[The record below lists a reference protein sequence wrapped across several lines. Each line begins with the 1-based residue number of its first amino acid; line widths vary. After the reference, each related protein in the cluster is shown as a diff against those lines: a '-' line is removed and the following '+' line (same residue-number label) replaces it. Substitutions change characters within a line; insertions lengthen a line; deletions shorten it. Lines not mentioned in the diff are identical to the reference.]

1 VEPAQ
6 DRVEHVRAP
15 RAVLSHAVDDSKPAA
30 TRAAE
35 AQISLRHGLGTSR
48 QDARLTAS
56 GASRAAT
63 TDIFCHNPDVGR
75 KGAFKD
81 RPLWRRLQTI
91 HHEIKDGRYPN
102 ATSLAAALDVSTK
115 TVQRDVDY
123 LRNELAAPIEFDRDQ
138 NGYSYSRADYVLP
151 FLPVDGRDLF
161 SIGVAA
167 QVLSLF
173 GGTPLGRDLKSCYE
187 RLAKLMPPAVRLRPE
202 IVMEKLALRAA
213 AFRPV
218 REETWQAVSESLQRG
233 VALSIRYHRPG
244 EPPGDSR
251 TVKPFSLVVFGRDWM
266 VLALDETDGIV
277 KNFYLA
283 RMEDAHPTAQRY
295 TIPRDFD
302 PDAFFRNTF
311 GIFVGG
317 SKPFR
322 FRVRFSKEISEEVR
336 ELKFHPKQKLERGP
350 DGEAILEL
358 PAESLKEARRFVLG
372 YGKDAVALSPPEL
385 VEELRKETAFLHEAY
400 EEKTP
405 RSRVKT
411 SK

>member
-1 VEPAQ
+1 
-6 DRVEHVRAP
+6 
-15 RAVLSHAVDDSKPAA
+15 
-30 TRAAE
+30 
-35 AQISLRHGLGTSR
+35 
-48 QDARLTAS
+48 
-56 GASRAAT
+56 
-63 TDIFCHNPDVGR
+63 VGR

-91 HHEIKDGRYPN
+91 HHEIKEGRYPN
-102 ATSLAAALDVSTK
+102 ATRLAADLEVSSK
-115 TVQRDVDY
+115 TVQRDLDY

-138 NGYSYSRADYVLP
+138 NGYFYSRPDYVLP

-187 RLAKLMPPAVRLRPE
+187 RLAELMPPAVRVRPE

-218 REETWQAVSESLQRG
+218 REETWQAVSQSLQKG
-233 VALSIRYHRPG
+233 VALAIRYHRPG
-244 EPPGDSR
+244 EPPGDER
-251 TVKPFSLVVFGRDWM
+251 VVKPYSLVVFGRDWM
-266 VLALDETDGIV
+266 VLAQDETDGRV

-283 RMEDAHPTAQRY
+283 RIEQARPTDRRY
-295 TIPRDFD
+295 AIPRDFD
-302 PDAFFRNTF
+302 PESFFRNTF

-317 SKPFR
+317 GKPFR

-336 ELKFHPKQKLERGP
+336 ELQFHPKQKLEKGP

-372 YGKDAVALSPPEL
+372 YGKEAQAISPPEL
-385 VEELRKETAFLHEAY
+385 VEELRREARSLHRTY
-400 EEKTP
+400 
-405 RSRVKT
+405 
-411 SK
+411 SKK

>member
-1 VEPAQ
+1 
-6 DRVEHVRAP
+6 
-15 RAVLSHAVDDSKPAA
+15 
-30 TRAAE
+30 
-35 AQISLRHGLGTSR
+35 
-48 QDARLTAS
+48 
-56 GASRAAT
+56 
-63 TDIFCHNPDVGR
+63 VGR

-91 HHEIKDGRYPN
+91 HHEIKDGRFPN
-102 ATSLAAALDVSTK
+102 ATSLARSLDVSTK
-115 TVQRDVDY
+115 TVQRDLDY
-123 LRNELAAPIEFDRDQ
+123 LRNELAAPIEFDREH
-138 NGYSYSRADYVLP
+138 NGYFYSRSDYVLP

-187 RLAKLMPPAVRLRPE
+187 RLAELMPPAVRLRPE

-218 REETWQAVSESLQRG
+218 REETWQAVSESLQKG
-233 VALSIRYHRPG
+233 VALSVRYHRPG
-244 EPPGDSR
+244 EPPGEPR
-251 TVKPFSLVVFGRDWM
+251 TVKPYSLVLFGRDWM
-266 VLALDETDGIV
+266 VLALDESDVRV

-283 RMEDAHPTAQRY
+283 RMDDARPTARRY
-295 TIPRDFD
+295 AIPRDFD

-336 ELKFHPKQKLERGP
+336 ELKFHPKQTLEKGP

-385 VEELRKETAFLHEAY
+385 VEELRRETTFLQEAY
-400 EEKTP
+400 ATGPKSKV
-405 RSRVKT
+405 RSRT
-411 SK
+411 

>member
-1 VEPAQ
+1 M
-6 DRVEHVRAP
+6 
-15 RAVLSHAVDDSKPAA
+15 
-30 TRAAE
+30 
-35 AQISLRHGLGTSR
+35 
-48 QDARLTAS
+48 
-56 GASRAAT
+56 
-63 TDIFCHNPDVGR
+63 GR

-91 HHEIKDGRYPN
+91 HHEIKESRYPN
-102 ATSLAAALDVSTK
+102 ATGLASALDVSTK
-115 TVQRDVDY
+115 TVQRDLEY
-123 LRNELAAPIEFDRDQ
+123 LRNELAAPIEFDRER
-138 NGYSYSRADYVLP
+138 NGYYYSRADYVLP

-187 RLAKLMPPAVRLRPE
+187 RLAELMPPAVRLRPE

-218 REETWQAVSESLQRG
+218 REETWQAVSDSLQKG

-244 EPPGDSR
+244 EAPGDSR
-251 TVKPFSLVVFGRDWM
+251 TIKPYSLVVFGRDWM
-266 VLALDETDGIV
+266 VLARDETDGIV

-283 RMEDAHPTAQRY
+283 RMEDARPTTQRY
-295 TIPRDFD
+295 AIPRDFD

-322 FRVRFSKEISEEVR
+322 FRVRFSKGISEEVR
-336 ELKFHPKQKLERGP
+336 ELTFHPKQKLERGA

-385 VEELRKETAFLHEAY
+385 VEELRSETEILRKGY
-400 EEKTP
+400 EKSP
-405 RSRVKT
+405 KQAKNIRGRD
-411 SK
+411 

>member
-1 VEPAQ
+1 M
-6 DRVEHVRAP
+6 
-15 RAVLSHAVDDSKPAA
+15 
-30 TRAAE
+30 
-35 AQISLRHGLGTSR
+35 
-48 QDARLTAS
+48 
-56 GASRAAT
+56 
-63 TDIFCHNPDVGR
+63 GR

-91 HHEIKDGRYPN
+91 HHEIKEGRHPN
-102 ATSLAAALDVSTK
+102 ATGLAVDLSVSTK
-115 TVQRDVDY
+115 TVQRDIEY
-123 LRNELAAPIEFDRDQ
+123 LRNELAAPIEFDREQ
-138 NGYSYSRADYVLP
+138 NGYFYSRGDYVLP

-187 RLAKLMPPAVRLRPE
+187 RLAELMPPAVRLRPE

-218 REETWQAVSESLQRG
+218 AEGIWQAVSESLQRG
-233 VALSIRYHRPG
+233 VALAIRYHRPG
-244 EPPGDSR
+244 EPPGDER
-251 TVKPFSLVVFGRDWM
+251 VVKPYSLVLFGRDWM
-266 VLALDETDGIV
+266 VLALDETDGVV

-283 RMEDAHPTAQRY
+283 RIEDARSTDVRY
-295 TIPRDFD
+295 AIPRSFD
-302 PDAFFRNTF
+302 PESFFRNTF
-311 GIFVGG
+311 GIYVGG
-317 SKPFR
+317 GKPFR

-358 PAESLKEARRFVLG
+358 PAESLKEARKFVLG

-385 VEELRKETAFLHEAY
+385 VEEVRQEIASLKGAYANDGRKSA
-400 EEKTP
+400 P
-405 RSRVKT
+405 RSR
-411 SK
+411 S

>member
-1 VEPAQ
+1 
-6 DRVEHVRAP
+6 
-15 RAVLSHAVDDSKPAA
+15 
-30 TRAAE
+30 
-35 AQISLRHGLGTSR
+35 
-48 QDARLTAS
+48 
-56 GASRAAT
+56 
-63 TDIFCHNPDVGR
+63 VGR

-91 HHEIKDGRYPN
+91 HHEIKDGRFPN
-102 ATSLAAALDVSTK
+102 ATSLAGSLDVSTK
-115 TVQRDVDY
+115 TVQRDLDY
-123 LRNELAAPIEFDRDQ
+123 LRNELAAPIEFDREH
-138 NGYSYSRADYVLP
+138 NGYFYSRSDYVLP

-187 RLAKLMPPAVRLRPE
+187 RLAELMPPAVRLRPE

-218 REETWQAVSESLQRG
+218 REETWQAVSESLQKG
-233 VALSIRYHRPG
+233 VALSVRYHRPG
-244 EPPGDSR
+244 EAPGDAR
-251 TVKPFSLVVFGRDWM
+251 TVKPYSLVLFGRDWM
-266 VLALDETDGIV
+266 VLALDDTDGRV

-283 RMEDAHPTAQRY
+283 RMEDAHPTARRY
-295 TIPRDFD
+295 AIPRDFD

-336 ELKFHPKQKLERGP
+336 ELKFHPKQTLEKGP

-385 VEELRKETAFLHEAY
+385 VEELRRETAFLHEAY
-400 EEKTP
+400 E
-405 RSRVKT
+405 T
-411 SK
+411 SPKSKVQSPK

>member
-1 VEPAQ
+1 
-6 DRVEHVRAP
+6 
-15 RAVLSHAVDDSKPAA
+15 
-30 TRAAE
+30 
-35 AQISLRHGLGTSR
+35 
-48 QDARLTAS
+48 
-56 GASRAAT
+56 
-63 TDIFCHNPDVGR
+63 VGR

-91 HHEIKDGRYPN
+91 HHEIKERRYPN
-102 ATSLAAALDVSTK
+102 ATSLARALDVSTK
-115 TVQRDVDY
+115 TVQRDLDY
-123 LRNELAAPIEFDRDQ
+123 LRNELAAPIDFDREH
-138 NGYSYSRADYVLP
+138 NGYFYSRTDYVLP

-187 RLAKLMPPAVRLRPE
+187 RLAELMPPAVRLRPE

-213 AFRPV
+213 ASRPV

-233 VALSIRYHRPG
+233 VALSVRYHRPG
-244 EPPGDSR
+244 EPPGDAR
-251 TVKPFSLVVFGRDWM
+251 IVKPYSLVLFGRDWM
-266 VLALDETDGIV
+266 VLALDDTDDRV

-283 RMEDAHPTAQRY
+283 RMDEARPTGQRY
-295 TIPRDFD
+295 AIPRDFD
-302 PDAFFRNTF
+302 PEAFFRNTF

-322 FRVRFSKEISEEVR
+322 FQVRFSREISEEVR

-385 VEELRKETAFLHEAY
+385 VEELRRETEMLHRAY
-400 EEKTP
+400 SRRHE
-405 RSRVKT
+405 RSPK
-411 SK
+411 SKVESSKPPPPQ